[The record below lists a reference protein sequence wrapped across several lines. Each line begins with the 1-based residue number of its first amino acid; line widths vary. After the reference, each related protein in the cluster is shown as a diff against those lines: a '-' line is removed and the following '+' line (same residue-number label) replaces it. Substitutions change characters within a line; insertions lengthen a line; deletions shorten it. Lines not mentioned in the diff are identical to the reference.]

1 MTEDKTP
8 STPLLV
14 AVQDLRIGM
23 YVVAIGQQR
32 QQNEIKRSGRITQR
46 RQLEELMNL
55 GVLSV
60 WIDPSK
66 TQQLSEPTAPSTPQ
80 AATAAESSSAE
91 RDNRPRQEI
100 RIRRLYQEAKTM
112 QNKLFHNLKRG
123 EPVQVDELE
132 AIADE
137 LVDSIF
143 ENRDALFCLA
153 RIREKDSY
161 LMEHSLN
168 VGMLLANF
176 GRFLELERP
185 VLRELTIGGLLHDTS
200 KIMIPDHILH
210 KPGRLTEDEF
220 IIMKSHV
227 NHSISILNESKGI
240 TPIMMTVAAC
250 HHERLDGK
258 GYPHGLPGERLNLYA
273 RMSTVVDVYDAL
285 TADRCY
291 KAGMPATAAFR
302 ILLQGAG
309 SQFDEE
315 LVRKFIKCMGIHPVG
330 TLVKLQS
337 GKLAIV
343 VERNE
348 DAPLQPKVKVIYST
362 VGQHHLEVKL
372 LDLARPGVN
381 ETIEGVVDPK
391 SFGIDMSRYLA

>member
-1 MTEDKTP
+1 
-8 STPLLV
+8 
-14 AVQDLRIGM
+14 
-23 YVVAIGQQR
+23 
-32 QQNEIKRSGRITQR
+32 
-46 RQLEELMNL
+46 
-55 GVLSV
+55 
-60 WIDPSK
+60 
-66 TQQLSEPTAPSTPQ
+66 
-80 AATAAESSSAE
+80 
-91 RDNRPRQEI
+91 
-100 RIRRLYQEAKTM
+100 
-112 QNKLFHNLKRG
+112 
-123 EPVQVDELE
+123 
-132 AIADE
+132 
-137 LVDSIF
+137 
-143 ENRDALFCLA
+143 
-153 RIREKDSY
+153 
-161 LMEHSLN
+161 MEHSLN

-185 VLRELTIGGLLHDTS
+185 VLRELTIGGLLHDTG

-273 RMSTVVDVYDAL
+273 RMITVVDVYDAL